1 MRDIKNHLEE
11 ASGTMVAATSRL
23 VAPVRIRIRADSALG
38 VTSLARRGQ
47 RPAPSAP
54 GPRPPARRPAPAP
67 LPRPNFGGL
76 GD

>member
-23 VAPVRIRIRADSALG
+23 VAPLRIRIRA
-38 VTSLARRGQ
+38 TSLRPGERVRGQ